1 MKILLALCLLM
12 LVLSIAYAQTQPLA
26 NFACKDGWC
35 YAKEEEV
42 KRLIRII
49 EWMDSKIEELQSKT
63 GCT

>member
-42 KRLIRII
+42 KRLILII
-49 EWMDSKIEELQSKT
+49 EWMDNKIEELQLRT